1 MRAVSSRL
9 WKVREQP
16 VWQRSRP
23 KDGALRGGGDT
34 KRMVAIGVVTGSSH
48 SAVPAVDKRSAPAS
62 SWSAASSNSAPWDE
76 EALRELAQ
84 ASPVR
89 TFDPGVALFHEGDP
103 GTVLFLIEAGHVKVL
118 RTGSDGQ
125 ETLLHVYGPGECLAE
140 MALVDG
146 RPRSASAV
154 AVDQVKARVIYRDH
168 FLTLLQRSPAIA

>member
-1 MRAVSSRL
+1 MMARL
-9 WKVREQP
+9 MKSNW
-16 VWQRSRP
+16 
-23 KDGALRGGGDT
+23 DGDRIIPD
-34 KRMVAIGVVTGSSH
+34 
-48 SAVPAVDKRSAPAS
+48 SAV
-62 SWSAASSNSAPWDE
+62 
-76 EALRELAQ
+76 LLGT
-84 ASPVR
+84 VR

-103 GTVLFLIEAGHVKVL
+103 GTVLFLIDAGHVKVL

-168 FLTLLQRSPAIA
+168 FLTLLQRSPAIALALMSRLSEIIRRLDEQVQDLIRLDVPQRLAKALLQLSDQHGQATPRGCRNV